1 MSKNLVKMASKLVFI
16 SAPPATRDAFQRLPL
31 VVLTRFMGVGLN
43 YFQILTL
50 FDWGGGSW
58 NHGSPKREN
67 RIKLNNQ
74 RIKYFEKN
82 VVL

>member
-1 MSKNLVKMASKLVFI
+1 MASKLVFI

-50 FDWGGGSW
+50 FDWGGAVGIMVPQK
-58 NHGSPKREN
+58 GKTE
-67 RIKLNNQ
+67 
-74 RIKYFEKN
+74 
-82 VVL
+82 

>member
-1 MSKNLVKMASKLVFI
+1 MASKLVFI

-50 FDWGGGSW
+50 FDWGGVQLESW
-58 NHGSPKREN
+58 FPKKGKQN
-67 RIKLNNQ
+67 KIK
-74 RIKYFEKN
+74 
-82 VVL
+82 